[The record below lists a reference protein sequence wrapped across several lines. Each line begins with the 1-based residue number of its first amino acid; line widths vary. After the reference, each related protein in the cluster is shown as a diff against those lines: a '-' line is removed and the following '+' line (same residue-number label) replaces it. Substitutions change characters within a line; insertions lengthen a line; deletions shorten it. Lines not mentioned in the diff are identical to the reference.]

1 MQPWT
6 SPLLATRTLA
16 SNRVILALRHCL
28 LMLMATTVLSVEGH
42 GLASASAKIE
52 VRPNRLVELRVQ
64 FDFIELLNHDSKV
77 YPLAVVAALPDEKF
91 ALLYKEVI
99 KLFDN
104 ELKVMLGTK
113 AVVLNKRYPT
123 AQQMFSLLKGQLVD
137 SQFSNP
143 ASKLYTYSDRR
154 FFQVLAFDFKLLTA
168 QESSQLKVTFPKEL
182 GDIYITYSKPKSSS
196 LHPGESWQPN

>member
-1 MQPWT
+1 
-6 SPLLATRTLA
+6 
-16 SNRVILALRHCL
+16 
-28 LMLMATTVLSVEGH
+28 MLMATTVLSVEGH

-64 FDFIELLNHDSKV
+64 FDFIELLNHGSKV
-77 YPLAVVAALPDEKF
+77 YTLAVVAALPDEKF

-137 SQFSNP
+137 SQSRLQAP
-143 ASKLYTYSDRR
+143 A
-154 FFQVLAFDFKLLTA
+154 
-168 QESSQLKVTFPKEL
+168 
-182 GDIYITYSKPKSSS
+182 
-196 LHPGESWQPN
+196 

>member
-6 SPLLATRTLA
+6 LRLLATRTIA
-16 SNRVILALRHCL
+16 SNRAIQVLRRCL
-28 LMLMATTVLSVEGH
+28 LMLMTTAALSVEGH

-52 VRPNRLVELRVQ
+52 VRPSRLVELTVQ
-64 FDFIELLNHDSKV
+64 FDFVELLNHGPKA

-99 KLFDN
+99 KLFDS
-104 ELKVMLGTK
+104 ELKVAVGTK

-123 AQQMFSLLKGQLVD
+123 AQQMFSLLKGQLVN
-137 SQFSNP
+137 SQFSNQT
-143 ASKLYTYSDRR
+143 SKLYTYSDRR
-154 FFQVLAFDFKLLTA
+154 FFQVLAFDFKLATA
-168 QESSQLKVTFPKEL
+168 QELNQLTVTFPKEL

-196 LHPGESWQPN
+196 LHPGEPWQPN